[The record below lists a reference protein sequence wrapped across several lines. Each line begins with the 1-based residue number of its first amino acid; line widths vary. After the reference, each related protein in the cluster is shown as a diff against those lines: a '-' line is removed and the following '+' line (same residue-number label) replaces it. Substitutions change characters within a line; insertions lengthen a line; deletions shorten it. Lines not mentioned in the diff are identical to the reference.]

1 MKANLIYKG
10 LYTGHFHKKSITLLH
25 DNAYGNLLH
34 SFNVNYPR
42 VSEYAN
48 DVDIFQ
54 FRDGEKLSDELVCKF
69 EMFTEGKIS
78 EMAQLVAIEE
88 VE

>member
-10 LYTGHFHKKSITLLH
+10 LYSGNIHKKSIILIH
-25 DNAYGNLLH
+25 ENALGNLLH

-42 VSEYAN
+42 VSQHAN
-48 DVDIFQ
+48 DVDILQ
-54 FRDGEKLSDELVCKF
+54 FRDGEKLSDELVCKY

-78 EMAQLVAIEE
+78 EMSQLVAIEE
-88 VE
+88 E